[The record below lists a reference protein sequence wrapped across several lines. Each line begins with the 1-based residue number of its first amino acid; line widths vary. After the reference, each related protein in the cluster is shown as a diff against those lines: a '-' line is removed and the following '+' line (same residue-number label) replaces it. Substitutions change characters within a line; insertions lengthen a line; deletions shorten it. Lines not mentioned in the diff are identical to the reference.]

1 MANKSYPNIECRKV
15 AGSNYRI
22 GYAKNGIP
30 VRVFGSSIEGFSLTY
45 GASEHTR
52 KNGTM
57 FKPIMN
63 GFKTLEEVSRY
74 LNDFAG

>member
-1 MANKSYPNIECRKV
+1 MANRSYPNIETRKV
-15 AGSNYRI
+15 PGSNYRI
-22 GYAKNGIP
+22 GYAKNGVA
-30 VRVFGSSIEGFSLTY
+30 VRVFGSAMEGFSLSY

-63 GFKTLEEVSRY
+63 GFRTLEEVSRY